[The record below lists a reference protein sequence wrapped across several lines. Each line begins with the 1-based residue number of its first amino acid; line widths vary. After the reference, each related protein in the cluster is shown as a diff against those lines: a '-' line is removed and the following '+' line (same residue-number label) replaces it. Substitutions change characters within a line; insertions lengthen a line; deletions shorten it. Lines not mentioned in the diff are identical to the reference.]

1 MKINLRSLRGSF
13 FILKLNI
20 MKKLLFIALLCVSVS
35 LYAQTAQE
43 VETQINQSIQRNQ
56 SEFERLQAL
65 QQTQF
70 NNRQIALLQRQ
81 HASLRN
87 EIIMLQRE
95 IEGYINRPATKET
108 INNRMATLQEKMREE
123 QRMLRRIEALRS

>member
-1 MKINLRSLRGSF
+1 
-13 FILKLNI
+13 